1 MHNKFTDI
9 KQKTLSFL
17 IKDFLSHFLTIVLI
31 PLLVPTYLFAIILFY
46 YPEAMPVAFTEKE
59 KWIAVLYIF
68 AFTTILPFIVVFILY
83 KLKVI
88 STLDLEK
95 REDRLIPQLFSLL
108 CYISITIFL
117 INKYSATNALSLT
130 MVANTVSVLFILVIT
145 QFWKISTHS
154 SGALGFLTILYFLL
168 HKFPA
173 THFNTPFIVI
183 TIMVIGVC
191 LARLHLK
198 VHTLGQVICGCLLG
212 ITIGTSVFYF
222 L

>member
-1 MHNKFTDI
+1 MQNKKTESE
-9 KQKTLSFL
+9 KKTLSFL

-59 KWIAVLYIF
+59 KWMAVLYIF

-83 KLKVI
+83 KLKII

-117 INKYSATNALSLT
+117 INKFSYTNALTLT
-130 MVANTVSVLFILVIT
+130 MIANTVSVLFILVIT

-154 SGALGFLTILYFLL
+154 SGALGFLTILYFLM
-168 HKFPA
+168 HKFPS
-173 THFNTPFIVI
+173 TSFSTPFIII

-212 ITIGTSVFYF
+212 IAIGTSVFYF